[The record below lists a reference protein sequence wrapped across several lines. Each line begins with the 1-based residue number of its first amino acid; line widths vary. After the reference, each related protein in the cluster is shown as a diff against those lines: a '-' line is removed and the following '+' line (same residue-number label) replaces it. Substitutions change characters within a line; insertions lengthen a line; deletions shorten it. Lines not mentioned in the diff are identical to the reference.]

1 MERVRVEIKEMVEND
16 LVKLKEINDMKMEM
30 KENVVL
36 D

>member
-30 KENVVL
+30 
-36 D
+36 